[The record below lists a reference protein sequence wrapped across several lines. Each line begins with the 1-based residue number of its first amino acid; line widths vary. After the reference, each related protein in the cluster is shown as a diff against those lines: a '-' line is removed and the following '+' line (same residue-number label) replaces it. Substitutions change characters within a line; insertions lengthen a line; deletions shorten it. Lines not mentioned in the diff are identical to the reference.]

1 MTVTHLLFAVVTTA
15 YILVAIQ
22 LEERDLMSAHPE
34 YAEYRR
40 RFRCSC
46 RPGRSGCTCSE
57 IRSAR
62 FGHSSRGSDD
72 RNAQRSLRRRG

>member
-40 RFRCSC
+40 QVPMIVPALRSSEASPDLARA
-46 RPGRSGCTCSE
+46 GR
-57 IRSAR
+57 
-62 FGHSSRGSDD
+62 
-72 RNAQRSLRRRG
+72 